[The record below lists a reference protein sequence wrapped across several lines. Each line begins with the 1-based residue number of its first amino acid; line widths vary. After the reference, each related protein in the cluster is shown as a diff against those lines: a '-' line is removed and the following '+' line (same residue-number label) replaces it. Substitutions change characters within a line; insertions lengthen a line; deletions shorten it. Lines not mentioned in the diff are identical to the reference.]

1 MEKESKCAGKYISI
15 LYRSGS
21 AYINKKLSEYNIGS
35 GQYIFLLYLFLN
47 NGKTQEEISKDLY
60 IDKGTTARAIKKLE
74 KEGYILKKVDTIDKR
89 MQHIY
94 ITEKT
99 MAIKMDIYKI
109 LQDWNNIIY
118 GNFKEEEKE
127 LFLNFLEKA
136 VSNCQRNK
144 NRREE

>member
-1 MEKESKCAGKYISI
+1 MEKKSKCAGKYISI

-21 AYINKKLSEYNIGS
+21 AYINKRLSEYNIGS

-47 NGKTQEEISKDLY
+47 NGKTQEEISRDLY

-74 KEGYILKKVDTIDKR
+74 KEGYILKKVDEVDKR

-99 MAIKMDIYKI
+99 IDIKMDIYKI

-118 GNFKEEEKE
+118 GNLKKEEKE
-127 LFLNFLEKA
+127 LFLNLLEK
-136 VSNCQRNK
+136 VVCNCQFNK
-144 NRREE
+144 NRKEE